1 MMKTVRVDV
10 PEDVRRVLYNLRVE
24 GNIAYIQGQLD
35 RDLYVRVNK
44 ALEAIGGKWNR
55 SVRGH
60 VFEGDPTQQIMEA
73 MATGEVVDVK
83 KSFEFFETPMD
94 VAGLVVAKARIEP
107 GMKVLE
113 PSAGRGA
120 IADMVRAQCPDC
132 RLDVVEIEETN
143 RRILK
148 EKGYKLAGKDF
159 TKFKKRGYDRVVMN
173 PPFSKQQ
180 DIDHVRR
187 AFGLMKHGGLL
198 VSVMAPSVKFRE
210 NKKTKDFQRLLDE
223 QGGSIE
229 DLPEGAFKES
239 GTGVNTVIVTL
250 PKD

>member
-1 MMKTVRVDV
+1 MKTVRVDV

-24 GNIAYIQGQLD
+24 GNIAYIQGQLP
-35 RDLYVRVNK
+35 RELYVKVNK
-44 ALEAIGGKWNR
+44 ALEAMGGKWDR

-60 VFEGDPTQQIMEA
+60 VFEGDPTEKIMGA
-73 MATGEVVDVK
+73 MSTGEVVDVK

-120 IADMVRAQCPDC
+120 IADMVMAQCPDC
-132 RLDVVEIEETN
+132 KLDVVEIEESN
-143 RRILK
+143 RKILK

-159 TKFKKRGYDRVVMN
+159 TKFKKKGYDRVVMN

-180 DIDHVRR
+180 DVDHVNR
-187 AFGLMKHGGLL
+187 AFKLLKPGGLL
-198 VSVMAPSVKFRE
+198 VSVMAPSVKFRG
-210 NKKTKDFQRLLDE
+210 NKKTKDFVHLLEE

-229 DLPEGAFKES
+229 DLPEGAFRES
-239 GTGVNTVIVTL
+239 GTGINTVVVTL
-250 PKD
+250 PKG

>member
-1 MMKTVRVDV
+1 MKTVRVDV

>member
-132 RLDVVEIEETN
+132 RLDVVEIEEAN

-159 TKFKKRGYDRVVMN
+159 TKFKKKGYDRVVMN

-239 GTGVNTVIVTL
+239 GTGINTVIVTL
-250 PKD
+250 PKV